1 MNRNWM
7 ENDAA
12 LAAMINLIVVLA
24 DNKYYLG
31 RRLSEWAVGAPSL
44 EGAVAAA
51 ALTQEE
57 LGHAR
62 ALYPLLEELP
72 FPGRAETLE
81 REKAGQRRYAISFL
95 LAPWPSWSHAVAAL
109 VLTDVAITTM
119 LEHLAESN
127 YAALARRAARILQ
140 EEAFHL
146 EYAEGRVRDLAAT
159 EEGRRA
165 LAGSIESLFPE
176 MMLWFGPQG
185 EPGVKAL
192 RQEALIA
199 GDNETWRQSY
209 LARIMP
215 LLLETGVQPSASP
228 QWDMRRRRWE
238 YEEPPWQNWDPLER
252 RLKLTRTMNSSPV
265 LGADQPMSNSS
276 EISDRS

>member
-1 MNRNWM
+1 MSHSWM

-12 LAAMINLIVVLA
+12 LAAMINLVVVLA

-81 REKAGQRRYAISFL
+81 RERAGQRRYAVSFV
-95 LAPWPSWSHAVAAL
+95 LAPWPGWPHAVAAL
-109 VLTDVAITTM
+109 ALVDVAITTV

-127 YAALARRAARILQ
+127 YTALARRAARILQ

-146 EYAEGRVRDLAAT
+146 EYAEGRVRDLAVT
-159 EEGRRA
+159 EEGRRK
-165 LAGSIESLFPE
+165 LASSIDSLFTE
-176 MMLWFGPQG
+176 MMLWFGPQD
-185 EPGVKAL
+185 EPGVNAL

-209 LARIMP
+209 LSRIMP
-215 LLLETGVQPSASP
+215 LLLEAGVQPSTRP

-238 YEEPPWQNWDPLER
+238 YEELPWQNWDPLER
-252 RLKLTRTMNSSPV
+252 RLKLVRTTSPSPALGVGQRMSS
-265 LGADQPMSNSS
+265 DS